1 MITRHMIKFLV
12 GFGLRI
18 VWILLCHD
26 RVNGSRDRIILL
38 YYGFLTLTYLWQQF
52 IYVLRSSIERIS
64 PTLSERN
71 IKFLLMQILDR
82 LLDSTPL

>member
-18 VWILLCHD
+18 VWILLSHN
-26 RVNGSRDRIILL
+26 RVNGRRDRIILL

-52 IYVLRSSIERIS
+52 IAVLRSSIERIS

-71 IKFLLMQILDR
+71 IKFLLMQILD
-82 LLDSTPL
+82 